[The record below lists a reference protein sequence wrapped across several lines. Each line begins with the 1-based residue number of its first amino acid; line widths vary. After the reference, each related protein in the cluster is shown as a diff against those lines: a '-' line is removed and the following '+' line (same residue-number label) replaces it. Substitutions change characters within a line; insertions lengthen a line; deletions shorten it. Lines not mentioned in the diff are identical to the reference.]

1 MTDIIATIGPACA
14 DVAILAEM
22 IRSGMSVAR
31 MNFSHGDYA
40 FHTRM
45 ADLVREASL
54 VAGKKAALLADLQGA
69 KVRVGRLEREVPIAE
84 GQPVILVGLEV
95 DVREHLHK
103 LPADAAIIPVDFDLA
118 PHIKPGGTVLIDD
131 GNLEVLVEAVIEGH
145 VHCRTVHGGAVKS
158 RKGVNV
164 PYTLLPIPALT
175 DKDRADAAFAVG
187 LGVDWIALS
196 FAGTAADVIEL
207 REIVEKAEGH
217 AHVHRPPRIMAKIER
232 PDGVENLRA
241 IIQASDGVM
250 VARGDL
256 ALETSPWQ
264 LPLLQKQIVRACRQ
278 ARKPVVVATQMLE
291 SMIHNH
297 RPTRAEVSDVANA
310 LLDGADAVMLSAE
323 TAVGAYPLH
332 AVRSM
337 VSICQHVMPT
347 TAQVNPLSAFL
358 QPEGDNRPAQHPPLV
373 AAVRENYVL

>member
-14 DVAILAEM
+14 DVQTLAEM

-40 FHTRM
+40 FHSRM
-45 ADLVREASL
+45 ADLVREAAK
-54 VAGKKAALLADLQGA
+54 VAGKPVALLADLQGA
-69 KVRVGRLEREVPIAE
+69 KVRVGWLAQAVPVAVD
-84 GQPVILVGLEV
+84 QPIVLVGMHV
-95 DVREHLHK
+95 DVREHAGH
-103 LPADAAIIPVDFDLA
+103 LPPDAAIIPVD
-118 PHIKPGGTVLIDD
+118 IDD
-131 GNLEVLVEAVIEGH
+131 GNIELRVEEIVDGH
-145 VHCRTVHGGAVKS
+145 VHCRIVHGGEIKS

-175 DKDRADAAFAVG
+175 DKDRADASFAVS

-196 FAGTAADVIEL
+196 FAGSADDVNEL
-207 REIVEKAEGH
+207 REIVDAAEAH
-217 AHVHRPPRIMAKIER
+217 SHVHAMPRIMAKIER

-241 IIQASDGVM
+241 IIEASDGVM

-264 LPLLQKQIVRACRQ
+264 LPLLQKQIVRACRR
-278 ARKPVVVATQMLE
+278 AHKPVVVATQMLE

-310 LLDGADAVMLSAE
+310 LLDGADAVMLSGE
-323 TAVGAYPLH
+323 TAVGAYPVQ
-332 AVRSM
+332 AVRTMIM
-337 VSICQHVMPT
+337 VCQNVMPT
-347 TAQVNPLSAFL
+347 FSDHNPLLEA
-358 QPEGDNRPAQHPPLV
+358 AQ
-373 AAVRENYVL
+373 RERYVL

>member
-1 MTDIIATIGPACA
+1 
-14 DVAILAEM
+14 
-22 IRSGMSVAR
+22 MSVAR

-54 VAGKKAALLADLQGA
+54 VAGKPAALLADLQGA

-84 GQPVILVGLEV
+84 GQPVILVGMEV
-95 DVREHLHK
+95 DVREHQST
-103 LPADAAIIPVDFDLA
+103 LPPDAAIIPVDFDLA
-118 PHIKPGGTVLIDD
+118 PHIKAGGTVLIDD
-131 GNLEVLVEAVIEGH
+131 GNLELAVESVIAGH
-145 VHCRTVHGGAVKS
+145 VHCRTVHGGAIKS

-175 DKDRADAAFAVG
+175 DKDRADAAFAVS

-207 REIVEKAEGH
+207 RDIVERAEGR
-217 AHVHRPPRIMAKIER
+217 AHVHRPPLIMAKIER

-358 QPEGDNRPAQHPPLV
+358 QPGGEQKPVQHPPL
-373 AAVRENYVL
+373 ASAVRENYVL

>member
-1 MTDIIATIGPACA
+1 
-14 DVAILAEM
+14 
-22 IRSGMSVAR
+22 
-31 MNFSHGDYA
+31 
-40 FHTRM
+40 
-45 ADLVREASL
+45 
-54 VAGKKAALLADLQGA
+54 
-69 KVRVGRLEREVPIAE
+69 
-84 GQPVILVGLEV
+84 
-95 DVREHLHK
+95 
-103 LPADAAIIPVDFDLA
+103 
-118 PHIKPGGTVLIDD
+118 
-131 GNLEVLVEAVIEGH
+131 
-145 VHCRTVHGGAVKS
+145 VHGGAIKS

-175 DKDRADAAFAVG
+175 DKDRADAAFAVA

-196 FAGTAADVIEL
+196 FAGTAADVLEL
-207 REIVEKAEGH
+207 REIVKRAEGD
-217 AHVHRPPRIMAKIER
+217 APLQGQGNGTPRIMAKIER

-264 LPLLQKQIVRACRQ
+264 LPLLQKQIVRACRH

-337 VSICQHVMPT
+337 VNICQHVMPA

-358 QPEGDNRPAQHPPLV
+358 QPAAEPRAVQPPPLV